1 MFQGAAALTLDAKG
15 RVPMPARFRDAL
27 QASCAGQ
34 LTLTRHP
41 DGCVLVYP
49 RPVWE
54 ERREAIVALPHDS
67 RALQRLLLGSAT
79 DVDLDGAGRMLIA
92 PELRTPAAL
101 TRSVL
106 LLGMGAHF
114 ELWDTQR
121 HAQREQEQLPAV
133 VANQVAAGFRF

>member
-1 MFQGAAALTLDAKG
+1 MFQGASALTLDAKG
-15 RVPMPARFRDAL
+15 RILIPARFRDAL
-27 QASCAGQ
+27 LASCQGR

-54 ERREAIVALPHDS
+54 VRREAIVELPHDS

-79 DVDLDGAGRMLIA
+79 DVDIDNAGRMLVT
-92 PELRTPAAL
+92 PELRTPTGL
-101 TRSVL
+101 SRDVL
-106 LLGMGAHF
+106 LLGMGAHL
-114 ELWDTQR
+114 ELWDVAL

-133 VANQVAAGFRF
+133 VASQVAAGFRF